1 MELLQKETY
10 VGYGYNVSTFIQN
23 MLVLTSNILVL
34 NHFFVLLKV
43 ILALKIIFSEKS
55 SIGIQ
60 NGKYMFYLFSVY
72 RRVRERK
79 SYLGCASK
87 KVLSCLREE
96 NSSISAPRVRK
107 SYLDFAWKKV
117 LSRLRVENGILC
129 TKGVK

>member
-1 MELLQKETY
+1 MELLEKETY
-10 VGYGYNVSTFIQN
+10 VGYGYNVSTFIRN
-23 MLVLTSNILVL
+23 MLVLTSNILIL
-34 NHFFVLLKV
+34 NHFFVLLKD
-43 ILALKIIFSEKS
+43 ILDLKIIFS
-55 SIGIQ
+55 GII
-60 NGKYMFYLFSVY
+60 YSLYLFSVY
-72 RRVRERK
+72 RWVRERK
-79 SYLGCASK
+79 SYLGCAWK